1 MRSHFRSLQRAAR
14 RAADR
19 AARPTTQQ
27 TSRGFSAASLWID
40 GAPCGASDGAW
51 LDVRSPRDDGVFGA
65 LSDASADDA
74 ARAVG
79 AAQRVH
85 DAGAWAADAAA
96 RAAAL
101 RFCASGLRDDLEAY
115 AQIEAADCGKV
126 LAEARGDIGYCA
138 DVLDYYARL
147 LEERRTSAAVAPPP
161 DGYFDAELRAR
172 IDTRPVG
179 VVALVTPWNFPLMQA
194 VLKLAPAVA
203 AGCPLVLKPSP
214 LASLTC
220 VKFFAELL
228 GPCAPRGAVNLLTG
242 GPPSTPAA
250 RATEA
255 LTRDPRVAL
264 ASFTGSGRGGAE
276 VLKASAANLRPTSL
290 ELGGKGAL
298 LVLDDADVDAAAD
311 FAALGILQ
319 CSGQVCSATS
329 RLLVHESL
337 EEALLEKLLAK
348 VDAVVVGDPLDEAS
362 TMGPVVSDAQ
372 RAKIED
378 AVAAAISTGGA
389 ELVSKPVDVDER
401 GYYVAPAVLR
411 NPRDDAPAWTEEIF
425 GPVLCVRPFRDDA
438 EAVAAA
444 NASPYGL
451 AHAVFTADRRRG
463 DAAAAGLDAGV
474 VWVNNNQLLW
484 PSTPFG
490 GAKRSGFGWE
500 GGEAGLEEYQQ
511 RKTVISAP
519 HGWHMGCYPG
529 AA

>member
-14 RAADR
+14 RAPHR

-85 DAGAWAADAAA
+85 DAGAWAADAA

-147 LEERRTSAAVAPPP
+147 LEERRTSAA
-161 DGYFDAELRAR
+161 
-172 IDTRPVG
+172 
-179 VVALVTPWNFPLMQA
+179 A
-194 VLKLAPAVA
+194 VLKVAPAVA

-242 GPPSTPAA
+242 GPPSTPAS

-264 ASFTGSGRGGAE
+264 ASFTGSGTGGRA
-276 VLKASAANLRPTSL
+276 VLEASAANLRPTSL

-362 TMGPVVSDAQ
+362 TMGPVVSEAQ

-378 AVAAAISTGGA
+378 AVAASLSTGGA

-484 PSTPFG
+484 PATPFG
-490 GAKRSGFGWE
+490 AAERPAGRAARRGSGR
-500 GGEAGLEEYQQ
+500 QQ

-519 HGWHMGCYPG
+519 HGGMGCYPG
-529 AA
+529 RGVPRQLRSNVAVARRARY